1 MKKDHRGFNLA
12 GISPA
17 SKPTGGAITRTDWES
32 SSQLGIAAALANRPH
47 ESIPFVWGRVGNL
60 RRIGNPPVRDMPMVL
75 YVDESPSKRMDPR
88 GRTDRIR
95 NEHRPERCC
104 Q

>member
-17 SKPTGGAITRTDWES
+17 SKPSGGAITRTDWES

-47 ESIPFVWGRVGNL
+47 ESIPFVWGRLVTCGGL
-60 RRIGNPPVRDMPMVL
+60 A
-75 YVDESPSKRMDPR
+75 
-88 GRTDRIR
+88 IR
-95 NEHRPERCC
+95 LFAIC